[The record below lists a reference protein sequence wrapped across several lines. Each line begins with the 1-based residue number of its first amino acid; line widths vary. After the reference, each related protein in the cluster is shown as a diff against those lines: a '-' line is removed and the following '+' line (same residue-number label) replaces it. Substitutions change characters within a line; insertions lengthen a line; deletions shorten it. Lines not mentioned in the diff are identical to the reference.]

1 MTDAV
6 AVEEGLEGVVA
17 ARTRLSGIDGEKGR
31 LWLAGF
37 PVEELAPRACFE
49 ETVHLLWNGQL
60 PDAAQLRSLQGG
72 MSSWTLP
79 GSTRSLIEAAVES
92 GQRPIDVLRLAL
104 DSLCLEDTD
113 SDVTLLGATSVIAAA
128 VSRSMDGK
136 PVIQPDPSLRMA
148 ANFLYMLSGRRPPEA
163 RARALDTYFNT
174 MVDHGMNASTFTAR
188 VITSTRSDLKS
199 AVVGA
204 LGALKGPLHGGAPE
218 PALTMLQE
226 IGVPG
231 RAEPFIRNVLERGE
245 RLMGFGHR
253 EYKVPDP
260 RAAVLAQAAE
270 EPCRAKGD
278 TGLLDLAGTVEAEAV
293 RLLEEYKSGRRLYAN
308 AEFYTAVLLH
318 ELGVPPELFSSTFA
332 VSRMAGWIAHCRE
345 QEAVGRIFRPQ
356 SEYVGR
362 KDGEWV
368 DLGERCAGTGTAEA
382 FSAGPPRDTPLD

>member
-1 MTDAV
+1 MRV

-17 ARTRLSGIDGEKGR
+17 ARTRLSGIDGEEGR
-31 LWLAGF
+31 LWLGGL
-37 PVEELAPRACFE
+37 PVEELAPKACFE
-49 ETVHLLWNGQL
+49 ETVHLLWNGEL
-60 PDAAQLRSLQGG
+60 PDGAQLDALQGRISG
-72 MSSWTLP
+72 WTLP
-79 GSTRSLIEAAVES
+79 GGTRSLIVSAVEA

-104 DSLCLEDTD
+104 DSLCLEGAE
-113 SDVTLLGATSVIAAA
+113 SDVALVGATPVIVAA
-128 VSRSMDGK
+128 VSRSRKGK
-136 PVIQPDPSLRMA
+136 PVIPPDPGLRLA
-148 ANFLYMLSGRRPPEA
+148 ANFLYMMTGRPPTEA
-163 RARALDTYFNT
+163 RARALDTYLNT

-226 IGVPG
+226 IGVPD
-231 RAEPFIRNVLERGE
+231 RAEPFIRTLLERGE

-253 EYKVPDP
+253 EYKARDP

-270 EPCRAKGD
+270 DLCAAEGD
-278 TGLLDLAGTVEAEAV
+278 TGLLDLACIVEAEAV
-293 RLLEEYKSGRRLYAN
+293 RLLEEYKPGRRLFAN

-356 SEYVGR
+356 SEYAGR
-362 KDGEWV
+362 EDGAWV
-368 DLGERCAGTGTAEA
+368 DLEERCAVARQG
-382 FSAGPPRDTPLD
+382 

>member
-1 MTDAV
+1 MTV
-6 AVEEGLEGVVA
+6 AIEEGLEGVVA
-17 ARTRLSGIDGEKGR
+17 ARTRLSGIDGEEGR

-37 PVEELAPRACFE
+37 PVEELAPKACFE
-49 ETVHLLWNGQL
+49 ETVHLLWNGEL
-60 PDAAQLRSLQGG
+60 PDRGQLDEFQGR
-72 MSSWTLP
+72 MSNWTLP
-79 GSTRSLIEAAVES
+79 AATRSLIEAAAAA

-104 DSLCLEDTD
+104 DSLSVED
-113 SDVTLLGATSVIAAA
+113 SEADVTLVGATPVIVAA
-128 VSRSMDGK
+128 VSRSMEGR
-136 PVIQPDPSLRMA
+136 PVIQPDPGLRLA
-148 ANFLYMLSGRRPPEA
+148 ANFLYMLTGRRPTEA
-163 RARALDTYFNT
+163 RARALDTYLNT

-218 PALTMLQE
+218 PALAMLQA

-231 RAEPFIRNVLERGE
+231 RAEPFIRNLLERGE

-253 EYKVPDP
+253 EYKVRDP

-270 EPCRAKGD
+270 DLCAARGEA
-278 TGLLDLAGTVEAEAV
+278 GLLDLAGTVEAEAV
-293 RLLEEYKSGRRLYAN
+293 RLLEEYKPGRRLFAN

-318 ELGVPPELFSSTFA
+318 ELGVPAALFTCTFA

-345 QEAVGRIFRPQ
+345 QEATGRIFRPQ

-362 KDGEWV
+362 GDGEWV
-368 DLGERCAGTGTAEA
+368 ALEERCARTGTAEA
-382 FSAGPPRDTPLD
+382 VPAGAARDSALG

>member
-1 MTDAV
+1 MTV
-6 AVEEGLEGVVA
+6 AIEEGLEGVVA
-17 ARTRLSGIDGEKGR
+17 ARTRLSGIDGEEGR
-31 LWLAGF
+31 LWLAGL

-49 ETVHLLWNGQL
+49 ESVHLLWTGQL
-60 PDAAQLRSLQGG
+60 PDAEQLGALKGR
-72 MSSWTLP
+72 MSGWTLP
-79 GSTRSLIEAAVES
+79 EGTRSLIEAAAEA
-92 GQRPIDVLRLAL
+92 GQNPIDVLRLAL
-104 DSLCLEDTD
+104 DSLYLEGAG
-113 SDVTLLGATSVIAAA
+113 SDVTLVGATPVIVAA
-128 VSRSMDGK
+128 VSRSMEGK
-136 PVIQPDPSLRMA
+136 PVIQPDPGLPLA
-148 ANFLYMLSGRRPPEA
+148 ANYLYMLTGRRPTEA
-163 RARALDTYFNT
+163 RARALDTYLNT

-218 PALTMLQE
+218 PALAMLQE

-253 EYKVPDP
+253 EYRVPDP

-270 EPCRAKGD
+270 DLCAAKGD
-278 TGLLDLAGTVEAEAV
+278 TGLLDLARTVEAEAV
-293 RLLEEYKSGRRLYAN
+293 RLLEEYKPGRRLYAN

-318 ELGVPPELFSSTFA
+318 ELGVPPGLFSCTFA

-345 QEAVGRIFRPQ
+345 QEAAGRIFRPQ

-362 KDGEWV
+362 GDGEWV
-368 DLGERCAGTGTAEA
+368 DLEERCARTGTAA
-382 FSAGPPRDTPLD
+382 AVSAGEARDTLLD

>member
-1 MTDAV
+1 MTV

-17 ARTRLSGIDGEKGR
+17 ARTRLSGIDGQGGR
-31 LWLAGF
+31 LWLGGF
-37 PVEELAPRACFE
+37 PVEELAPQARFE
-49 ETVHLLWNGQL
+49 ETVYLLWNGEL
-60 PDAAQLRSLQGG
+60 PDGAQLDALQGRISG
-72 MSSWTLP
+72 WTLP
-79 GSTRSLIEAAVES
+79 GGTRSLIEAAVEG

-104 DSLCLEDTD
+104 DSLCLEGAG
-113 SDVTLLGATSVIAAA
+113 SDVALVGATPVIVAA
-128 VSRSMDGK
+128 VARSMEGR
-136 PVIQPDPSLRMA
+136 PVIPPDPGLRMA
-148 ANFLYMLSGRRPPEA
+148 ANFLYMLTGRRPTQA
-163 RARALDTYFNT
+163 RARALDTYLNT

-218 PALTMLQE
+218 PALAMLQE

-231 RAEPFIRNVLERGE
+231 RAEPCIRNLLERGE

-253 EYKVPDP
+253 EYKARDP

-270 EPCRAKGD
+270 DLCTAEGD
-278 TGLLDLAGTVEAEAV
+278 GGLLDLARIVEAEAV
-293 RLLEEYKSGRRLYAN
+293 RLLEEYKPGRRLFAN

-318 ELGVPPELFSSTFA
+318 ELGVPQELFSSTFA

-345 QEAVGRIFRPQ
+345 QEAVGRIYRPQ

-362 KDGEWV
+362 GDGEWV
-368 DLGERCAGTGTAEA
+368 ALEERCARTGTAA
-382 FSAGPPRDTPLD
+382 AVSAGAGRDSALG